1 MHQHPHVHRQTLQQ
15 EAPQS
20 RPSQGEHPGGAP
32 HPPVEATI
40 ENPNASVSQSA
51 NRSRDVMRL
60 PPEPDVVSSD
70 STNSVRE
77 QLRQVNQ
84 RLDEVQR
91 DFVRSKEEVGET
103 TKGGSPFAPEIL
115 DKPIP
120 SSFRLP
126 TLEPCDGS
134 TDPTEHVVAFKAQVA
149 LYDIFDALMCRIFP
163 TTLRGPARMW
173 YSRIKPS
180 SISSFDQFAKEFE
193 LNFIA
198 SSYPWPMAA
207 SLLGLTQGNDKPL
220 AQFVSRDPEDARH
233 SSYSGNP
240 SIPDGTSA
248 LTILLVVDREALV
261 HSARDVTT
269 GEPVCSRRV
278 IGGREAG
285 RSQEAPR

>member
-1 MHQHPHVHRQTLQQ
+1 
-15 EAPQS
+15 
-20 RPSQGEHPGGAP
+20 
-32 HPPVEATI
+32 
-40 ENPNASVSQSA
+40 
-51 NRSRDVMRL
+51 MRL

-103 TKGGSPFAPEIL
+103 TKGRSPFAPEIL

-126 TLEPCDGS
+126 TLEPYDGS
-134 TDPTEHVVAFKAQVA
+134 TDPTEHVAAQGSNGSLRHLRRADVPH
-149 LYDIFDALMCRIFP
+149 LSHD
-163 TTLRGPARMW
+163 TRGPTRIW
-173 YSRIKPS
+173 YSWIKPS
-180 SISSFDQFAKEFE
+180 SISSFNQFAKEFE

-198 SSYPWPMAA
+198 DG
-207 SLLGLTQGNDKPL
+207 LLPEADGRLT
-220 AQFVSRDPEDARH
+220 AQFRTRKRRATRPIRQQILDRDPEDARH

-248 LTILLVVDREALV
+248 LTILLVVDREASV
-261 HSARDVTT
+261 HGARDVTT

-278 IGGREAG
+278 VGGREVG
-285 RSQEAPR
+285 GSQEVPR